1 MSSYQF
7 VNSLAQCYGQ
17 QARSGDQ
24 ASSPGADYYNP
35 NAASAAGY
43 PPACYSPPQ
52 VGPQYPQHPYA
63 TPAPGHGLQP
73 TMGDYT
79 QLQPQRLGNP
89 HLHHTSPGAQSPGM
103 LNPSASCKY
112 ADSTS
117 STGVASPQDL
127 STTGP
132 PTRSTPPL
140 ATQTSNNSGSS
151 VTITS
156 KSTGLTSPLSVN
168 TSPSVKPSSSATVS
182 QNLSSPASSTSST
195 SSNEKSG
202 GNNNNSKSGGN
213 PNPPQIYPWMKR
225 VHLGQSTVNANGETK
240 RQRTS
245 YTRYQTL
252 ELEKEFHF
260 NRYLTRRRRIEIA
273 HALCLTER
281 QIKIWFQNR
290 RMKWK
295 KEHKMANFHLAS
307 LQDEGYAFHQ
317 AMGMGGMGPMQRGLY
332 ACGSPY
338 S

>member
-17 QARSGDQ
+17 QGRPGGDQ
-24 ASSPGADYYNP
+24 PHQAASPGGDYYNP
-35 NAASAAGY
+35 NAAASGY
-43 PPACYSPPQ
+43 PPTCYSPPQ
-52 VGPQYPQHPYA
+52 VGPQYPPHPYA
-63 TPAPGHGLQP
+63 APAPGHSLQP
-73 TMGDYT
+73 MGDYT
-79 QLQPQRLGNP
+79 QLQPQRIATNP
-89 HLHHTSPGAQSPGM
+89 SHMHHASPGGQSPGM
-103 LNPSASCKY
+103 LNATASCKY

-127 STTGP
+127 STNGP
-132 PTRSTPPL
+132 PTRATPPL
-140 ATQTSNNSGSS
+140 SSAQASNNANA
-151 VTITS
+151 TITS
-156 KSTGLTSPLSVN
+156 KSSGLTSPLSVS
-168 TSPSVKPSSSATVS
+168 TSPSGKQVSGSTVS

-195 SSNEKSG
+195 SSNEKPG
-202 GNNNNSKSGGN
+202 GNNNNSKSGSSS
-213 PNPPQIYPWMKR
+213 NPPQIYPWMKR

-295 KEHKMANFHLAS
+295 KEHKMASMNIVPYHMSPYGHPYQFDLHPSQFAHLAT
-307 LQDEGYAFHQ
+307 
-317 AMGMGGMGPMQRGLY
+317 
-332 ACGSPY
+332 
-338 S
+338 